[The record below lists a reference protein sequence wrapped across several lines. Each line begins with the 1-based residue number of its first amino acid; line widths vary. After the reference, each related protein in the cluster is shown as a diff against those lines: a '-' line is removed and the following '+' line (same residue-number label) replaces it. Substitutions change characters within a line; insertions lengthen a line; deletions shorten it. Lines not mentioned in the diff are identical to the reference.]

1 MTTENSMVKNKHT
14 VIIGS
19 GSYIPPVK
27 IANDHFL
34 NYTFFDPVTRQ
45 PFDKDNEEIIEK
57 FREITN
63 IEERRWSNPE
73 DQTSDI
79 GYYAAK
85 DAIESSGIDAE
96 SLDFIIAAHNF
107 GDMAADNYRSAMVP
121 YVAAR
126 IKQKLGLKNP
136 SMFAHDV
143 IAGCPGWVQAL
154 IVADMYLKSGQ
165 YQRGMVV
172 AADITSRAA
181 DPNDRDAMIFAD
193 GAGAVI
199 VEAVS
204 SEEPIGILSH
214 AIQTDAQEADFL
226 VMDTS
231 LNADYP
237 DKDLFIR
244 MQGHKVYVYAL
255 TNVPKVVKRS
265 LQLAGLTLEDV
276 KKVLIHQANEKM
288 DQAILERVFKLYKI
302 KDIPEGVMPM
312 TIKELGNSSSATVP
326 TLYDLISKGKLE
338 GHAFNSGDIILFTS
352 VGAGMTINSVVYKIP

>member
-1 MTTENSMVKNKHT
+1 MALNIHTT
-14 VIIGS
+14 IIGS
-19 GSYIPPVK
+19 GSYLPQGI
-27 IANDHFL
+27 IDNDHFL
-34 NYTFFDPVTRQ
+34 NYTFFDPATRR
-45 PFDKDNEEIIEK
+45 PFDKENEEIIEK

-63 IEERRWSNPE
+63 IEERRWCKPDE
-73 DQTSDI
+73 LTSDL
-79 GYYAAK
+79 GYKAAK
-85 DAIESSGIDAE
+85 DAIESSGIDPE

-107 GDMAADNYRSAMVP
+107 GDASSDNYRSTMVP

-136 SMFAHDV
+136 HMFAHDV

-154 IVADMYLKSGQ
+154 IVADMYIKSGQ
-165 YQRGMVV
+165 YQRGLVV
-172 AADITSRAA
+172 GTDVTSRVA

-199 VEAVS
+199 VQAVNS
-204 SEEPIGILSH
+204 DEPVGILSH
-214 AIQTDAQEADFL
+214 AMQTDAQEAEFL
-226 VMDTS
+226 VMDRS
-231 LNADYP
+231 LNPDYP
-237 DKDLFIR
+237 EKDLFIR

-302 KDIPEGVMPM
+302 KDIPEDVMPM
-312 TIKELGNSSSATVP
+312 TINKLGNSSSATVP
-326 TLYDLISKGKLE
+326 ILYDLIVKNKLD
-338 GHAFNSGDIILFTS
+338 GHKLSSGEIIIFTS
-352 VGAGMTINSVVYKIP
+352 VGAGMMINSVVYKIP

>member
-1 MTTENSMVKNKHT
+1 MALNIHTT
-14 VIIGS
+14 IIGS
-19 GSYIPPVK
+19 GSYIPEVV
-27 IANDHFL
+27 IGNNHFL
-34 NYTFFDPVTRQ
+34 DYKFFDPATRQ
-45 PFDKDNEEIIEK
+45 PFDKENEEIIEK

-63 IEERRWSNPE
+63 IEERRWC
-73 DQTSDI
+73 TSDELTSDL
-79 GYYAAK
+79 GFKAAK
-85 DAIESSGIDAE
+85 DAIDSSGIDPE

-107 GDMAADNYRSAMVP
+107 GDASSDNNRSTMVP
-121 YVAAR
+121 YVASR

-136 SMFAHDV
+136 HMFAHDV

-154 IVADMYLKSGQ
+154 IVADMYIKSGQ
-165 YQRGMVV
+165 YQRGMVIGTDV
-172 AADITSRAA
+172 TSRVA

-199 VEAVS
+199 VQAVS
-204 SEEPIGILSH
+204 SEEPVGILSH
-214 AIQTDAQEADFL
+214 AIQTDALEAEFL
-226 VMDTS
+226 VMDRS
-231 LNADYP
+231 LNPDYP
-237 DKDLFIR
+237 EKDLFIR

-302 KDIPEGVMPM
+302 KDIPDDVMPM
-312 TIKELGNSSSATVP
+312 TINKLGNSSSATVP
-326 TLYDLISKGKLE
+326 VLYDLIMKHKLD
-338 GHAFNSGDIILFTS
+338 GHELNSGEIIIFTS